1 MGYAPDI
8 SGNQPDNVLL
18 TMPTSSPSLRGVY
31 TAALT
36 PFTAALAPDLSRL
49 AEHSQWLLD
58 GGCDG
63 VALLGSTGEANSL
76 TGPQRESVIQM
87 AAKRLPVEKL
97 MIGTGSC
104 SFQDVVQQTQMAV
117 NHGIFTVL
125 VLPPFY
131 YKPVSDEALLRFFTE
146 LVNAVN
152 EPRLRII
159 FYHFPQLTGVP
170 FSLDL
175 LKRLKQEL
183 GAVAAGI
190 KDSSGSWENMSA
202 VCRVILD
209 FSVFA
214 GTEKFL
220 LDILECGGVGCI
232 TATGNALA
240 PGCQAVYSAWTSGN
254 ATIARAEQDKL
265 TAQRLA
271 IQEYPLAAALKG
283 IFAQR
288 TGDDAWNRMLL
299 PFLPLA
305 PEVAQTLVAKLKSLG
320 AELP

>member
-1 MGYAPDI
+1 MPD
-8 SGNQPDNVLL
+8 SN
-18 TMPTSSPSLRGVY
+18 SSLRGVY
-31 TAALT
+31 TASLT
-36 PFTAALAPDLSRL
+36 PLDAAMAPDLSRL
-49 AEHSQWLLD
+49 ADHTRWLLES
-58 GGCDG
+58 GCDG

-87 AAKRLPVEKL
+87 AGKQLPPERL

-104 SFQDVVQQTQMAV
+104 SFQDAVRQTRMSV
-117 NHGIFTVL
+117 DHGLLTVL

-131 YKPVSDEALLRFFTE
+131 YKPISDEALLRFFSD

-170 FSLDL
+170 FSCGL

-190 KDSSGSWENMSA
+190 KDSSGNWENMST
-202 VCRVILD
+202 VCRELAD
-209 FSVFA
+209 FATFA

-220 LDILECGGVGCI
+220 LDLLEIGGAGCI

-254 ATIARAEQDKL
+254 ASAARAAQDGL
-265 TAQRLA
+265 TPQRLA
-271 IQEYPLAAALKG
+271 IQEYPLVSALKG
-283 IFAQR
+283 IFMQQS
-288 TGDDAWNRMLL
+288 GDEMWNRMLP

-305 PEVAQTLVAKLKSLG
+305 PETAQVLVDKLKSLG

>member
-1 MGYAPDI
+1 MR
-8 SGNQPDNVLL
+8 
-18 TMPTSSPSLRGVY
+18 PTSGDQPYNSLLSMPDSSPALRGVY

-36 PFTAALAPDLSRL
+36 PLTAAMAPDLSRL

-87 AAKRLPVEKL
+87 AGKRLPAEKL

-104 SFQDVVQQTQMAV
+104 SFQDAVRQTQLAV
-117 NHGIFTVL
+117 DHGLFTVL

-131 YKPVSDEALLRFFTE
+131 YKPVSDEALLRFFTD
-146 LVNAVN
+146 LVNTVN
-152 EPRLRII
+152 EPRLRIV

-183 GAVAAGI
+183 GTVAAGI
-190 KDSSGSWENMSA
+190 KDSSGSWENMST
-202 VCRVILD
+202 VCREVPD
-209 FSVFA
+209 FSTFA

-220 LDILECGGVGCI
+220 LDLLECGGVGCI

-240 PGCQAVYSAWTSGN
+240 PGCQAVYSAWTSGD
-254 ATIARAEQDKL
+254 ATTARAEQDKL

-288 TGDDAWNRMLL
+288 TGDNTWIRMLP
-299 PFLPLA
+299 PFLSLA
-305 PEVAQTLVAKLKSLG
+305 PETAQTLVAKLESLG

>member
-1 MGYAPDI
+1 M
-8 SGNQPDNVLL
+8 
-18 TMPTSSPSLRGVY
+18 
-31 TAALT
+31 
-36 PFTAALAPDLSRL
+36 
-49 AEHSQWLLD
+49 
-58 GGCDG
+58 
-63 VALLGSTGEANSL
+63 ALLGSTGEANSL

-131 YKPVSDEALLRFFTE
+131 YKPVSDEALLRFFAE

-202 VCRVILD
+202 VCRVIQD

>member
-1 MGYAPDI
+1 MPD
-8 SGNQPDNVLL
+8 SN
-18 TMPTSSPSLRGVY
+18 SSLRGVF

-36 PFTAALAPDLSRL
+36 PFTETLTPDLSRL
-49 AEHSQWLLD
+49 ADHTNWLLES
-58 GGCDG
+58 GCDG

-76 TGPQRESVIQM
+76 TGPQRESVIKL
-87 AAKRLPVEKL
+87 AGTRLPPEKL

-104 SFQDVVQQTQMAV
+104 SFQDAVRQTQLAV
-117 NHGIFTVL
+117 DHGIFTVL

-131 YKPVSDEALLRFFTE
+131 YKPVSDEALFRFFAD

-152 EPRLRII
+152 EPRLRIV

-175 LKRLKQEL
+175 LKRLKQEV

-190 KDSSGSWENMSA
+190 KDSSGKWENMSA
-202 VCRVILD
+202 VCKEVPD
-209 FSVFA
+209 FAVFA

-220 LDILECGGVGCI
+220 LDILEIGGAGCI

-240 PGCQAVYSAWTSGN
+240 PGCKTVYSAWTAGEVGT
-254 ATIARAEQDKL
+254 AQAEQEKL

-271 IQEYPLAAALKG
+271 IQEHPLASALKG

-288 TGDDAWNRMLL
+288 RGDAAWNRMLP

-305 PEVAQTLVAKLKSLG
+305 EDTAKALVTKLESLG